1 MTDAADRPKAQIRRN
16 ADEIARLH
24 ARIHATVRERG
35 HSEAKHQQWQRA
47 CEEFQARY
55 DQLAFPGGLDGVFE
69 RLAAGDPETM
79 EAAICFV
86 ELRPYFFRSGYLFE
100 KLLRKARHAP
110 LSKAQAARLQT
121 VRTARAAWRAAR
133 QDTPGGESAPR

>member
-1 MTDAADRPKAQIRRN
+1 MTDATDRLKAQIRGN

-24 ARIHATVRERG
+24 ARIHETVRERDQ
-35 HSEAKHQQWQRA
+35 SEAKRRLWQRA
-47 CEEFQARY
+47 CQEFHARY
-55 DQLAFPGGLDGVFE
+55 DQLAFPGGLTGAFE

-110 LSKAQAARLQT
+110 ISEAQAARLEAI
-121 VRTARAAWRAAR
+121 RTARDAWHATKRMS
-133 QDTPGGESAPR
+133 QKESAPE

>member
-1 MTDAADRPKAQIRRN
+1 MTDASDRLKAQIRRN

-24 ARIHATVRERG
+24 GRIHETVRKRG
-35 HSEAKHQQWQRA
+35 QSEARRQQWQRA
-47 CEEFQARY
+47 CEELHARY
-55 DQLAFPGGLDGVFE
+55 DRLAFPGGLDGAFE

-100 KLLRKARHAP
+100 KLLRKAGHAP
-110 LSKAQAARLQT
+110 LSEAQAARLEA
-121 VRTARAAWRAAR
+121 VRTAHTVRPATRNTSNR
-133 QDTPGGESAPR
+133 STPT